1 MDAPRF
7 LTLEEVL
14 EIHLDQI
21 DRYGGAAGLRDAKLL
36 DSAVQAPAMTFG
48 GAYLNAD
55 LFQMAATLLFSLVNN
70 HPFIDGNKRT
80 GTAAA
85 LVFLSLNEVEI
96 GEDEPALGDLVVS
109 VASGTS
115 SREAVADYFRSHAR
129 K

>member
-1 MDAPRF
+1 MESPRF

-21 DRYGGAAGLRDAKLL
+21 DRYGGAAGLRDANLL
-36 DSAVQAPAMTFG
+36 DSAVQSPAMTFG

-85 LVFLSLNEVEI
+85 LVFLSLNGIEI
-96 GEDEPALGDLVVS
+96 REDEPALGDLVVS

-115 SREAVADYFRSHAR
+115 SREAVADYFRSHAGQ
-129 K
+129 

>member
-1 MDAPRF
+1 MESPRF

-21 DRYGGAAGLRDAKLL
+21 DRYGGAAGLRDANLL
-36 DSAVQAPAMTFG
+36 DSAVQSPAMTFG

-85 LVFLSLNEVEI
+85 LVFLSLNGIEI
-96 GEDEPALGDLVVS
+96 SEDEPALSDLVVS

-115 SREAVADYFRSHAR
+115 SRDAVADYFRSHAGQ
-129 K
+129 